1 MSCAVFSV
9 LHCPFCGGALQPRP
23 SPRLGDEPGYGMLC
37 CDCGNYPVV
46 AGIPILKK
54 DANRATRQ
62 PVTHILNLVAAGRHR
77 EALHALLMPP
87 APSPEA
93 CIPAWL
99 RAWPSRRGVGRLKS
113 LWAQPARR
121 AWRERAEVFLSQPPD
136 KVTVRDWLD
145 FYYDPPLRGRL
156 DPYSYYTH
164 CFGTPRYLTGLSLAS
179 LIQAPDKPIL
189 DVGCGS
195 GYFTRHLVSHAA
207 GQPVIGIDSSYFAL
221 YVAKGWVA
229 PQAAYVCADAD
240 VVLPFPDDTF
250 AAVFSAN
257 AFQLFTYQVSCLREL
272 KRVTGQRGIIIVVA
286 VRNGLVKAHLYRRTA
301 LPPAGYA
308 RLVADMPHR
317 LVGNTAVV
325 TRYLQKQGP
334 DLARV
339 VIPEALADE
348 QWLSVVASHQP
359 EVFRDSG
366 PFEDWPHALGHFA
379 LNPLYVQDG
388 PDASGQVQLRLRMPS
403 PWFEQEDGDCRR
415 YLPETVSLKAEV
427 LRDLTEGRRTR
438 DIDALLAQC
447 IVVGLPERFR

>member
-1 MSCAVFSV
+1 
-9 LHCPFCGGALQPRP
+9 
-23 SPRLGDEPGYGMLC
+23 MLC
-37 CDCGNYPVV
+37 CDCGSYPVV

-54 DANRATRQ
+54 DADRATRQ

-99 RAWPSRRGVGRLKS
+99 RAWPSRHGFGRLKS
-113 LWAQPARR
+113 LWAQPAQR

-136 KVTVRDWLD
+136 KVTVREWLD

-195 GYFTRHLVSHAA
+195 GYFTRHLVSRAA
-207 GQPVIGIDSSYFAL
+207 GQPVIGIDRSYFAL

-240 VVLPFPDDTF
+240 VSLPFADDTF
-250 AAVFSAN
+250 SAVFSAN
-257 AFQLFTYQVSCLREL
+257 TFQLLTYQVSCLREL

-334 DLARV
+334 ALADPYA
-339 VIPEALADE
+339 PEQLADE

-359 EVFRDSG
+359 EVFREAG
-366 PFEDWPHALGHFA
+366 AVEEWPHAEGRLTF
-379 LNPLYVQDG
+379 NPLYGAEG
-388 PDASGQVQLRLRMPS
+388 PDVSGHVQLHLRMPS

-415 YLPETVSLKAEV
+415 YLPETIALKPEV
-427 LRDLTEGRRTR
+427 VREVAEGRRTKEVE
-438 DIDALLAQC
+438 DLLAKC